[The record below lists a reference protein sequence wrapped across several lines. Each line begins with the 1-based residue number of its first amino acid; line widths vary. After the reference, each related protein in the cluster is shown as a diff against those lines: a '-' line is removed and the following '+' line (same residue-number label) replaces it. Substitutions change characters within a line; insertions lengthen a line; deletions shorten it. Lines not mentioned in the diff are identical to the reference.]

1 MEAEKQFG
9 RNCGRNTT
17 KIQFVEQDGFW
28 GRKNKTAVII
38 EMWDIIILE
47 PGKKLR
53 TKQNLSRM
61 GCLKH
66 RSAATIVQN
75 D

>member
-9 RNCGRNTT
+9 RNYGRNTT

-38 EMWDIIILE
+38 EMWDITRQKTENEIE
-47 PGKKLR
+47 FVSNGMFKTPQCG
-53 TKQNLSRM
+53 NY
-61 GCLKH
+61 
-66 RSAATIVQN
+66 SAK
-75 D
+75 